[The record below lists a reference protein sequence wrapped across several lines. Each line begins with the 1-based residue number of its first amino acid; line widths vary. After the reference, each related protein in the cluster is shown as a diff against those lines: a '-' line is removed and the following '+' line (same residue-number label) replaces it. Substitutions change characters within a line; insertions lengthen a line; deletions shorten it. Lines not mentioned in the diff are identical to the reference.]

1 MTRTIRSAIGSH
13 VGGLALLMAMFATPA
28 VCAQS
33 LERELVVSV
42 VDSEDRPVGDLGPER
57 FVVREDGRQREVLRV
72 SRAATPMQIVVLVD
86 TSQAATRPMVEMREA
101 LDRFVTAMHRGN
113 EIAIVTFGDRPTIL
127 VDYTSSL
134 ETLRSAIRRLFAMP
148 GSGAYLLDAMD
159 LVLRGIE
166 RRESRRPVILALT
179 TEGIEYSTTYY
190 RAVLDKLESTGAAFH
205 ALVVETDRTAVV
217 QDEAGR
223 DRAFVVAEGTKLS
236 GGRRDELL
244 TSQAIDDTMARIATD
259 LSQQYLVVYAR
270 PDSLIP
276 PKRIEVAVTGAGLE
290 ARATPVRAG
299 TGS

>member
-1 MTRTIRSAIGSH
+1 
-13 VGGLALLMAMFATPA
+13 MAMFATPA

>member
-1 MTRTIRSAIGSH
+1 
-13 VGGLALLMAMFATPA
+13 MAMFAIPA
-28 VCAQS
+28 LRAQS

-72 SRAATPMQIVVLVD
+72 SRAATPMQIAVLVD
-86 TSQAATRPMVEMREA
+86 TSQAATRPMVEMRDA

-127 VDYTSSL
+127 VDYTNSL
-134 ETLRSAIRRLFAMP
+134 ESLQSAIRRLFAMP